1 MKKSEALAA
10 NILEENLSQRQDN
23 PGFEQTIGES
33 RQKMLTLDHL
43 DRIRRNEERSRSM
56 EDLTEEQDESNL
68 YSGRYQSENDD
79 DAHSYGYSH
88 GAAAQKSSNMQK
100 DIEIKALNG
109 KSDQMFFE
117 FFGMYTKESIK
128 VQKRTEAKKRVF
140 NTRSI

>member
-33 RQKMLTLDHL
+33 RQKMLTLEHL
-43 DRIRRNEERSRSM
+43 ERIRRNEERSRSM
-56 EDLTEEQDESNL
+56 EDLTEEQDESKL
-68 YSGRYQSENDD
+68 YSGRYQSDD
-79 DAHSYGYSH
+79 DEAEAYIYSH
-88 GAAAQKSSNMQK
+88 GGAEQKSSNMQK
-100 DIEIKALNG
+100 DLEIKALNG